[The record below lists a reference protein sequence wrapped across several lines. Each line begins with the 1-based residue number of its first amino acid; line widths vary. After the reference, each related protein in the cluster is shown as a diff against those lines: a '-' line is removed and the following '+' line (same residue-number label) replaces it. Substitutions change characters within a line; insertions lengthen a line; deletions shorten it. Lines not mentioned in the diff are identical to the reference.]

1 MAERSTAY
9 TRNELLISQVE
20 KYPMLWNMF
29 NDDYKKSD
37 NKKKSEAWKAIGLV
51 MKQTGKIL

>member
-29 NDDYKKSD
+29 IDDYKKND
-37 NKKKSEAWKAIGLV
+37 NKKKSDTWKAIALV
-51 MKQTGKIL
+51 MKQSGEIL